1 MPFVGVREL
10 KTKTSEIL
18 RTLREEKREYIVTYK
33 GKPCGMLIPLS
44 EEEVEDYIL
53 AHHPR
58 YVKMRKIAREE
69 IKKGQIVG
77 ANELKALK

>member
-1 MPFVGVREL
+1 
-10 KTKTSEIL
+10 
-18 RTLREEKREYIVTYK
+18 
-33 GKPCGMLIPLS
+33 MLIPLS

-69 IKKGQIVG
+69 VKRGQVVG
-77 ANELKALK
+77 AKELKALK